1 MCFYFIKNI
10 IEIIF
15 KLRASKK
22 YYYLILFYMWL
33 FLAFILWH
41 WYSQRK
47 GVLPFSIQIVLST
60 TYMDPAFNYNQNM
73 LTTTKNL
80 DKYVIKYCTLQV
92 YLWVHLS
99 VKWLISQ
106 QEIFINFKN
115 YPLLYLNT
123 KLSLPQGHFFI
134 M

>member
-1 MCFYFIKNI
+1 
-10 IEIIF
+10 
-15 KLRASKK
+15 
-22 YYYLILFYMWL
+22 
-33 FLAFILWH
+33 
-41 WYSQRK
+41 
-47 GVLPFSIQIVLST
+47 LPFSIQIVLST

-80 DKYVIKYCTLQV
+80 DKYVIKYWTLQV
-92 YLWVHLS
+92 CLWVHLS